1 MNIEITKRVNLDG
14 YKKITEKKVVATIDN
29 ALIVKNDN
37 SFELIDYRGKC
48 IIKDFKYY
56 VYKASMLLL
65 YFEDKKYVLL
75 DREFNT
81 LLNNLY
87 EQVFIINDTTL
98 LINNGKT
105 YLADI
110 YGNRISEEYDS
121 IYVDKEYSI
130 CNVRKNKKSG
140 LIDFKGN
147 IITNLKFDN
156 IRFGLFNNGYNV
168 AEINGKSFIIDV
180 YGKKILE
187 MKRNLEIVG
196 DGLFKYGDYDTIKK
210 QQIVIDANGKKIYS
224 VDKKKYNYGSLNI
237 KNVIVS
243 DLKIVLSFFSFFNER
258 LTLIIGEKKEN
269 SNTYKKDFSLF
280 RIIDKKNNIMV
291 LSPYNNLY
299 KYGIYDKEGNEIIK
313 IQDKQL
319 FLTQL
324 PDLFIYKEKEK
335 YGLVNSQCNKTDAQY
350 DSYILDDTMDLVI
363 MRKENKAC
371 FLDKHLNV
379 VFSIDGVNIYNVKKV
394 CDYYLISSDNGNAL
408 YDLFGNVIIPFSQ
421 SEIIVLSNSYLV
433 IDNRFVDLSQEFL
446 NIKVSNLIRFNW
458 YKNIIERYIDDSKK
472 DEFIK
477 YLVEIEKELNLN
489 IENSKNK
496 LLNFR

>member
-14 YKKITEKKVVATIDN
+14 YKKITEKKIVATIDN

-37 SFELIDYRGKC
+37 SFELIDYRGKS
-48 IIKDFKYY
+48 IIKDFKDY

-187 MKRNLEIVG
+187 MK
-196 DGLFKYGDYDTIKK
+196 
-210 QQIVIDANGKKIYS
+210 
-224 VDKKKYNYGSLNI
+224 
-237 KNVIVS
+237 
-243 DLKIVLSFFSFFNER
+243 
-258 LTLIIGEKKEN
+258 
-269 SNTYKKDFSLF
+269 
-280 RIIDKKNNIMV
+280 
-291 LSPYNNLY
+291 
-299 KYGIYDKEGNEIIK
+299 
-313 IQDKQL
+313 
-319 FLTQL
+319 
-324 PDLFIYKEKEK
+324 
-335 YGLVNSQCNKTDAQY
+335 
-350 DSYILDDTMDLVI
+350 
-363 MRKENKAC
+363 
-371 FLDKHLNV
+371 
-379 VFSIDGVNIYNVKKV
+379 
-394 CDYYLISSDNGNAL
+394 
-408 YDLFGNVIIPFSQ
+408 
-421 SEIIVLSNSYLV
+421 
-433 IDNRFVDLSQEFL
+433 
-446 NIKVSNLIRFNW
+446 
-458 YKNIIERYIDDSKK
+458 
-472 DEFIK
+472 
-477 YLVEIEKELNLN
+477 
-489 IENSKNK
+489 
-496 LLNFR
+496 